1 MTRMA
6 MVHDPGWVRWPLAVL
21 AAMDAAWMTLDGT
34 KALATGDYTTVG
46 GKLGPWANLVSAVGI
61 EPRGMG
67 MKVFFVAYGVC
78 WLAAVVVYLL
88 RPRIG
93 RPLMVVAAAGSLWGL
108 VFGTISSVLQL
119 VLLALGRR
127 ARLAIG

>member
-1 MTRMA
+1 MTGMA
-6 MVHDPGWVRWPLAVL
+6 KLHDPGWVRWPVAAL
-21 AAMDAAWMTLDGT
+21 AATDAAWMTFDGI
-34 KALATGDYTTVG
+34 KALTTGDYTTVG
-46 GKLGPWANLVSAVGI
+46 GKLGPWANLVSAIGI
-61 EPRGMG
+61 EPRSTG

-78 WLAAVVVYLL
+78 WLAAVVVYLV

-127 ARLAIG
+127 ARMAIG

>member
-6 MVHDPGWVRWPLAVL
+6 KLHDPRWVRWPVTTL
-21 AAMDAAWMTLDGT
+21 AAMDAAWMTFDGT
-34 KALATGDYTTVG
+34 KALTTGDYTTAG
-46 GKLGPWANLVSAVGI
+46 GKLGPWANLVSAAGI
-61 EPRGMG
+61 EPRSTG
-67 MKVFFVAYGVC
+67 MKVFFVTYGVC
-78 WLAAVVVYLL
+78 WLAAVLVYLV

-127 ARLAIG
+127 ARTAIG